1 MDASGFEDLVR
12 EIVREAQALKD
23 ARTSETRARVNY
35 ACIFAQSSREFAE
48 LLRHADNLGE
58 PVQETATG
66 PIYQIPPLDTSAG
79 PLQLLKIRTPDVTHF
94 DRGDADFT
102 VSDYAAFKR
111 DVLKKPGFTV
121 ISKREDFEMIELM
134 DPAFRVRAYFS
145 KPPMDEQL
153 GLV

>member
-1 MDASGFEDLVR
+1 MDDSGFEDLVV

-23 ARTSETRARVNY
+23 ARTSETEAPVNY
-35 ACIFAQSSREFAE
+35 ACVFAQNSHEFAE
-48 LLRHADNLGE
+48 LLRHADNLGKL
-58 PVQETATG
+58 VQETPNG
-66 PIYQIPPLDTSAG
+66 PLYQIRPLQTSAG

-102 VSDYAAFKR
+102 VSDYASFKR

-121 ISKREDFEMIELM
+121 ISKREDFEMIELL

-145 KPPMDEQL
+145 NPPLDLQL